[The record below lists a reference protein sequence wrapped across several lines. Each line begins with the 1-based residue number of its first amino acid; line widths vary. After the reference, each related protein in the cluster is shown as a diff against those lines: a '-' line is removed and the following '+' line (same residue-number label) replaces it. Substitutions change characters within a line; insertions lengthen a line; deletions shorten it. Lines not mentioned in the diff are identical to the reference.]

1 MRLRF
6 SESLDD
12 SALPH
17 LMAEALA
24 APFVMYGARAAM
36 AVGLSH
42 IEEQVKGIERAV
54 VENPGL
60 AFDLAKTLI
69 EGACRTILT
78 ERGIAFDPGD
88 DLPRLFRT
96 ATQQLPFLPTAA
108 SGEAEARESLVR
120 TLSGLS
126 TAVQGVCELRNACGF
141 ASHGSD
147 SPRPSMEGVQA
158 LLAASAADAI
168 IGFLHR
174 VHRQDR
180 VPPRGLAAEYDEN
193 ADFNDSVD
201 EAHGVIR
208 IFEVEFKP
216 SEVLFR
222 MEPESY
228 RIYLTDYEPEL
239 AAEDTAH
246 EDTPNAETRL

>member
-1 MRLRF
+1 
-6 SESLDD
+6 
-12 SALPH
+12 
-17 LMAEALA
+17 MAEALA
-24 APFVMYGARAAM
+24 APFAMHGARAAI

-42 IEEQVKGIERAV
+42 VEEQVKGIERAV

-69 EGACRTILT
+69 ESACRTILT
-78 ERGIAFDPGD
+78 ERGVAFDPGD

-96 ATQQLPFLPTAA
+96 ATQQLTFLPAAA

-147 SPRPSMEGVQA
+147 SPRPAMESVQA

-174 VHRQDR
+174 VHRPDR
-180 VPPRGLAAEYDEN
+180 VPAPSPAAASDEN
-193 ADFNDSVD
+193 PEFNDSVD
-201 EAHGVIR
+201 EAHGAIR

-228 RIYLTDYEPEL
+228 RIYLAEYEPEW
-239 AAEDTAH
+239 AAEENASDEA
-246 EDTPNAETRL
+246 PNAEVPS

>member
-1 MRLRF
+1 
-6 SESLDD
+6 
-12 SALPH
+12 
-17 LMAEALA
+17 MAEAFA
-24 APFVMYGARAAM
+24 VPFAMHGARAAM
-36 AVGLSH
+36 ALGLSH
-42 IEEQVKGIERAV
+42 IEEQVKAIERAV

-60 AFDLAKTLI
+60 AFDLAKSLI
-69 EGACRTILT
+69 ESACRTILT
-78 ERGIAFDPGD
+78 ERGAAFDPGD

-120 TLSGLS
+120 TLSGLN

-147 SPRPSMEGVQA
+147 SLRPAMESVQA

-174 VHRQDR
+174 VHRQNR
-180 VPPRGLAAEYDEN
+180 VPPPSAVADYDKN
-193 ADFNDSVD
+193 PKFNDSVD

-222 MEPESY
+222 MEPQSY
-228 RIYLTDYEPEL
+228 RIYLAEFEPEPV
-239 AAEDTAH
+239 AEENAPV
-246 EDTPNAETRL
+246 EAPNAEAAS